1 MEKRLAVIVILVTKK
16 DNIRQLNLIL
26 SDYAHLI
33 LGRMGLPMRERSLSI
48 ISLIVEGTT
57 DELGA
62 LAGKIGR
69 LGGISVKSVLTK
81 TKEADHGGSPEEIL
95 S

>member
-1 MEKRLAVIVILVTKK
+1 MEKRLGVVVILVSKK
-16 DNIRQLNLIL
+16 DHVAPLNAIL
-26 SDYAHLI
+26 SEYAHLI
-33 LGRMGLPMRERSLSI
+33 HGRMGLPMRDRSLHI

-57 DELGA
+57 DDLGA

-69 LGGISVKSVLTK
+69 LKGISAKSVLTK
-81 TKEADHGGSPEEIL
+81 PKEADQRDHEDIL

>member
-1 MEKRLAVIVILVTKK
+1 MEKRLAVIAILVTKK

-26 SDYAHLI
+26 SDHAHLI
-33 LGRMGLPMRERSLSI
+33 HGRMGLPMRDRSLSV

-81 TKEADHGGSPEEIL
+81 AKEANRGGSDEDVF